1 MRAIRQHAFGAAEQ
15 LRLEDV
21 ADPHPGAGQVRI
33 RVESAGV
40 HLIDT
45 ILRRGEAGGPVPLP
59 QLPMTPGRELAGVID
74 ELGAD
79 VEPTWLGRRAVAHLG
94 MASGGYAELAVT
106 AVESLHELPDGLDAD
121 AAVAMIGTGRTTM
134 GILEVAQPIADDVV
148 LVTAAAGGIGNLL
161 VQAARNVGATV
172 VGLAGGV
179 AKVSLVRGL
188 GAAVAVDYSEPGWPE
203 AVRAALGERPITLA
217 LDGVGGEIGR
227 ATLEL
232 VGVGGRL
239 VLFGWS
245 SGTPTPLSA
254 GDLFARSLTVSAAIG
269 ARTMQRPGG
278 LRPLETQAL
287 AEAAAGRLKP
297 LVGQR
302 FALGDASAAHRA
314 IEARATM
321 GKTVLRP

>member
-1 MRAIRQHAFGAAEQ
+1 
-15 LRLEDV
+15 
-21 ADPHPGAGQVRI
+21 
-33 RVESAGV
+33 
-40 HLIDT
+40 
-45 ILRRGEAGGPVPLP
+45 
-59 QLPMTPGRELAGVID
+59 
-74 ELGAD
+74 
-79 VEPTWLGRRAVAHLG
+79 
-94 MASGGYAELAVT
+94 
-106 AVESLHELPDGLDAD
+106 
-121 AAVAMIGTGRTTM
+121 
-134 GILEVAQPIADDVV
+134 
-148 LVTAAAGGIGNLL
+148 
-161 VQAARNVGATV
+161 
-172 VGLAGGV
+172 
-179 AKVSLVRGL
+179 
-188 GAAVAVDYSEPGWPE
+188 
-203 AVRAALGERPITLA
+203 
-217 LDGVGGEIGR
+217 
-227 ATLEL
+227 
-232 VGVGGRL
+232 VGGRL